1 MIKSKSIIIALI
13 FVVIVL
19 ISLLYNRKSNQK
31 LLQKTFFS
39 MDTIVTIET
48 KNQVDM
54 DNIQSKIEE
63 LNNIFDR
70 HSNGTDLNNLNVNKS
85 VESGTIKDL
94 IVETSK
100 LNDMYGYDLN
110 ITSGNLVDT
119 WNISENPTIPTND
132 EISKALK
139 SISMDN
145 VVLQDDNIKLLN
157 NTTLDVGSVAK
168 GYTLDIVQ
176 SILQNTNATNTYVS
190 MGSSTLMYQV
200 ENFPIYVRSPNS
212 TEDVVCKFFT
222 NDTLYISTSGGY
234 ERYVEIDGI
243 KYPHILDLNTGYPV
257 VTDLTSVTIC
267 ADSGIKSDF
276 LSTYVFMGGTENLSK
291 YLNDDTISLIAID
304 NKNNIYVSNN
314 LDVQVLDNSF
324 KVVK

>member
-1 MIKSKSIIIALI
+1 MIKSKPIIIALI

-19 ISLLYNRKSNQK
+19 ISLLYNGKSNRE

-54 DNIQSKIEE
+54 DNIQTKIEE

-70 HSNGTDLNNLNVNKS
+70 HSNGTDLNNLNVNRFVKS
-85 VESGTIKDL
+85 STIKDL

-100 LNDMYGYDLN
+100 LNDIYGYDLN
-110 ITSGNLVDT
+110 ITSGNLVDA
-119 WNISENPTIPTND
+119 WNISENPTIPIND
-132 EISKALK
+132 EILKALK

-145 VVLQDDNIKLLN
+145 VVLQGDNVKLLN
-157 NTTLDVGSVAK
+157 DTTLDVGSVAK

-176 SILQNTNATNTYVS
+176 SMLKNTDATNTYVS

-212 TEDVVCKFFT
+212 TEDVVCKFLT

-234 ERYVEIDGI
+234 ERYIEIDGI

-304 NKNNIYVSNN
+304 NKNNIYISNN
-314 LDVQVLDNSF
+314 LDVQVLDKSF